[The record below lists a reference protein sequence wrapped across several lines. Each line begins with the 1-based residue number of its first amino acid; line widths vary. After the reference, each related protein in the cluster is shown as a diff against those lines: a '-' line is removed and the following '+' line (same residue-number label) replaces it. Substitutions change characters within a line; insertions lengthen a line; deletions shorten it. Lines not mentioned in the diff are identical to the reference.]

1 MKCVSYLKNL
11 ELNELL
17 YIVQNHIERFLVSFS
32 SHIWSLNQ
40 QTEPTLTTQ
49 IYYNLP
55 PNVVQSL
62 QNFDFY
68 WEFTIIIC
76 SYERKQTDQWFA
88 GLSTCNQVNDNLELD
103 HTQSVHSENSEIR
116 EDEKYENYPD
126 TGEKDHV
133 RQAALPVFSRHSPS
147 DVVVCHFPP
156 DNDPKVHINKRN
168 SCFVG
173 GLWKLFLGLN
183 LPEIWT
189 RLLSYV

>member
-1 MKCVSYLKNL
+1 MKSVSYLRNS
-11 ELNELL
+11 ELNELQ
-17 YIVQNHIERFLVSFS
+17 YIVLIHIGRFLVSFI

-40 QTEPTLTTQ
+40 QTEPTLPTQ
-49 IYYNLP
+49 IHYNLP

-62 QNFDFY
+62 KNFDVY
-68 WEFTIIIC
+68 WEFTIMHNMNVN
-76 SYERKQTDQWFA
+76 KQINGSQL
-88 GLSTCNQVNDNLELD
+88 GLSTCNQVQRIFRARPYTKCSLRKFRD
-103 HTQSVHSENSEIR
+103 
-116 EDEKYENYPD
+116 KYENYPD
-126 TGEKDHV
+126 TGKKDQV

-147 DVVVCHFPP
+147 DVVVCQFPS
-156 DNDPKVHINKRN
+156 DNDPKVHINKRY